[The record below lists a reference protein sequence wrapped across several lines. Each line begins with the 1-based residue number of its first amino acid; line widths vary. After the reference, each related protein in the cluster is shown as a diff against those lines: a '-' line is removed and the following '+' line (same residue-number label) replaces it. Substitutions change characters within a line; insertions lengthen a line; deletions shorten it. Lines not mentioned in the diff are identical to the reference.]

1 MAATS
6 AQRLSRRSGVTG
18 DGPAS
23 WARSPIRRLRAVA
36 GHRFATG
43 CAIWRMFPNGS
54 RTIARRSPYG
64 VSSGSSSTCAPASTA
79 RWNVSS
85 ASSTYTYRKA
95 GNGSRSAVDEIMMT
109 ESPMW
114 ISAGRPG
121 SMSPVAANTSR
132 RKWTCAATSSTTTRG
147 VTDRYPARGSLP
159 GTPQSP
165 TAQWWPTRSTTCWY
179 WSTFPNAATPPRRRR
194 RPGSN
199 IGRAR
204 ADLSLTGAHALAS
217 RWVACAWKAWC
228 E

>member
-1 MAATS
+1 MSTQSIGKPGDVIA
-6 AQRLSRRSGVTG
+6 SRRG
-18 DGPAS
+18 
-23 WARSPIRRLRAVA
+23 ARS
-36 GHRFATG
+36 GG
-43 CAIWRMFPNGS
+43 CS
-54 RTIARRSPYG
+54 RTVSHHRPSIAVRR
-64 VSSGSSSTCAPASTA
+64 VERFSSTCAPASTA

-165 TAQWWPTRSTTCWY
+165 TAQWWETRSTTRLPTSHSVGVRGRYQASLAPRHDGTVRPW
-179 WSTFPNAATPPRRRR
+179 PNDVL
-194 RPGSN
+194 RPS
-199 IGRAR
+199 
-204 ADLSLTGAHALAS
+204 S
-217 RWVACAWKAWC
+217 R
-228 E
+228 